1 MMEHLDDDTLALIAM
16 AELEPAEHEREHLA
30 SCPTCSGSLA
40 ELRQTADLGRA
51 ARTVELLE
59 PADVVWG
66 NIHASLDLSPQV
78 AAVPRMADFVT
89 DADAQSG
96 ASERDADTSADTAA
110 PAPVT
115 SITDARSGR
124 RNVGWW
130 PIAAAAAVVGL
141 VGGVAAGVWWQS
153 TQEDSAAVV
162 AEAELDPFPG
172 WDATGAAR
180 VEERADGSRVVVVD
194 LDTTADDTEF
204 REVWLIKSDASGL
217 VSIGLL
223 DGTSGSFV
231 VPQGLDLAEYP
242 LVDVSAEPDN
252 GDPAHSGDS
261 IVRGELRSS

>member
-30 SCPTCSGSLA
+30 TCQACSESLA

-59 PADVVWG
+59 PADAVWG
-66 NIHASLDLSPQV
+66 NIHANLDLSPQL
-78 AAVPRMADFVT
+78 AAVPRMADFVAD
-89 DADAQSG
+89 DADA
-96 ASERDADTSADTAA
+96 DADADA

-115 SITDARSGR
+115 SIADVRSSR
-124 RNVGWW
+124 RRFGWW

-141 VGGVAAGVWWQS
+141 VGGVAAGIWWQS
-153 TQEDSAAVV
+153 ARPDSAAVV

-172 WDATGAAR
+172 WDATGVAR

-194 LDTTADDTEF
+194 LDTSAEDAEF

-231 VPQGLDLAEYP
+231 IPADLDLAEYP